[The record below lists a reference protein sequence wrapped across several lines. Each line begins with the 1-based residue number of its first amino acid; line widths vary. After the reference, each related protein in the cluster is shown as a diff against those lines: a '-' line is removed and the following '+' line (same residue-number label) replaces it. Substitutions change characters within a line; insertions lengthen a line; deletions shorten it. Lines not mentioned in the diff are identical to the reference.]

1 MSIKGTVL
9 QWLQG
14 IVTIG
19 SHFTEKNSPTRKIRL
34 SWILITPQHIWQ
46 SLNNFNEFPEQN
58 NLPKQS
64 SECSEGFPKHTSIEE
79 HQTFPGTMNTTL
91 VDLTLNTE
99 IARIIHKNL
108 KKKKINLE
116 GILIEFVL
124 QQSQVIPQHLDRKK
138 TTTTKNPNTFPL
150 LSLRIVVIET
160 KISKKMKSEGDS
172 SNRIRWRVLF

>member
-1 MSIKGTVL
+1 
-9 QWLQG
+9 
-14 IVTIG
+14 
-19 SHFTEKNSPTRKIRL
+19 
-34 SWILITPQHIWQ
+34 
-46 SLNNFNEFPEQN
+46 
-58 NLPKQS
+58 
-64 SECSEGFPKHTSIEE
+64 
-79 HQTFPGTMNTTL
+79 MNTTL

-108 KKKKINLE
+108 KKKKKINLE

-138 TTTTKNPNTFPL
+138 TTKNPNTFPL